1 MKQKLTSRKLWA
13 GIAGLATGIGLIVSG
28 NVIPGTVTV
37 ITSILGYLTT
47 EGYIDAKSAQIIVE
61 VIDEVADIIEDKVNE
76 E

>member
-13 GIAGLATGIGLIVSG
+13 GIAGLATGMGLIVSG

-37 ITSILGYLTT
+37 ITSILGYLAA
-47 EGYIDAKSAQIIVE
+47 EGYIDAKSAQTIVE
-61 VIDEVADIIEDKVNE
+61 VVDEVTDVIEDKLNE